1 MEETNTGHLHTN
13 RAKLALLLEEG
24 GNGFYTFETFEV

>member
-13 RAKLALLLEEG
+13 RAKLASLEEE
-24 GNGFYTFETFEV
+24 GNGFHTFEIFEV